1 MVEYLTTLVLVNETA
16 FLLWV
21 PFTLKKRDRIVSL
34 VNSRVRKR
42 NHKFG
47 IQIPNNIKEAIS
59 LDKNNGNTLWQD
71 DYAKEM
77 YQFGVAFK
85 ILQGGEH
92 IPVGYK
98 KDSGHMIFYVKMG
111 FTRKARWVKI
121 GHLTPDLEDSK
132 YTGAV

>member
-1 MVEYLTTLVLVNETA
+1 MAEYLTTLVLVNETA

-59 LDKNNGNTLWQD
+59 LDKNNGNTLCQD
-71 DYAKEM
+71 SYAKDM
-77 YQFGVAFK
+77 CQFGVSFK
-85 ILQGGEH
+85 IMQDGEH

-98 KDSGHMIFYVKMG
+98 KSSGRLIFHIKMD
-111 FTRKARWVKI
+111 FTWKARWVKI